1 MGEFVAVLAKII
13 LMVLAKVDKKKHQ
26 AVVDGFYSRIHAD
39 PCGVLVEQLGGK
51 SGRTAGNADD
61 TGAEQRKGC

>member
-13 LMVLAKVDKKKHQ
+13 LMVLAKVDKEKHQ

-39 PCGVLVEQLGGK
+39 PCGVLVEQLGG
-51 SGRTAGNADD
+51 RTAGNADD